1 MTFDKKLVVRV
12 YKNSNNIRDILNQ
25 FIDEDSNVELSKEE
39 KVDSQYQDFVIKR
52 TLNSRIRSKIKE
64 QPGMTVL
71 VERDVE

>member
-1 MTFDKKLVVRV
+1 MNFDKKLVVRV

-71 VERDVE
+71 VENDIE

>member
-71 VERDVE
+71 VENDIE